1 MKMAVIWA
9 VLVASLLL
17 MTGAAFAVSCTSCP
31 GELVCYKVTG
41 TDLTTPA
48 NSFTKDWS
56 ICFVSYVAAYVCD
69 RDSVTFLFGLSLF
82 PEGLTT
88 QAISFDSGAVGA
100 YMKFHG
106 SGDFGDIFNGFYF
119 NQPDRFLIHGVLEE
133 EGCPP
138 II

>member
-1 MKMAVIWA
+1 MRKTVILV
-9 VLVASLLL
+9 VLVASLL
-17 MTGAAFAVSCTSCP
+17 MATGTALAIVCCHD
-31 GELVCYKVTG
+31 LCYKVTG
-41 TDLTTPA
+41 TDLTNPG
-48 NSFTKDWS
+48 NSFTQDWS
-56 ICFVSYVAAYVCD
+56 FCFVSYTSAFVCN
-69 RDSVTFLFGLSLF
+69 RDTVTFLFGLSLF
-82 PEGLTT
+82 TDGLIP

-119 NQPDRFLIHGVLEE
+119 NQPDRFLIRGVVEE